1 VKYMVFG
8 WGKKKL
14 EENEIN
20 VIPKEKHILLSDVSD
35 ILEEISSV
43 RTKTIMAEVK
53 TFRNKIDSNRKTLLK
68 ITKELAG
75 DTLNTEEIDHH
86 LRRLVDRG
94 KSDVLTIIKKE
105 CTKNLIEIN
114 SFDDVKA
121 FSETVTKMLKRVGDS
136 LGRHSNVIHIFAKK
150 YAKRLKDD
158 LRVMQSDNKEI
169 SVLVTN
175 HIDLENKIE
184 KITES
189 IIEYEQFQESL
200 VVLHDRKESTKKNI
214 QKLIEMNK
222 NIIDEIETLKNSKEY
237 TAYLKIKEE
246 INSFLSVRLEIK
258 NQIDSQFANI
268 SRPMNKYIYISSLD
282 KLQKKLLE
290 NLINNPIDVLTDEN
304 KDGIIQI
311 LEAVIK
317 NVKSE
322 SISVKNIEKS
332 LNQLNQTI
340 SLVDE
345 FIDKINK
352 CSQSKIDAENRL
364 SVFNYANL
372 EKKELDLSK
381 NKNNTS
387 DIESKLE
394 SFDLETDSI
403 TESMSESIKLI
414 ESTLNQISAVHY
426 VIALE

>member
-1 VKYMVFG
+1 MVFG

-14 EENEIN
+14 DENEIN
-20 VIPKEKHILLSDVSD
+20 VVPKEKHILLSDISN

-68 ITKELAG
+68 ITKELDG

-94 KSDVLTIIKKE
+94 KSDVLSIIKKE

-189 IIEYEQFQESL
+189 VIEYEQFQESL
-200 VVLHDRKESTKKNI
+200 STLDVRKDNAEKNI
-214 QKLIEMNK
+214 QKFIEMNK

-282 KLQKKLLE
+282 KSQKKLLE

-345 FIDKINK
+345 FIDKINN

-381 NKNNTS
+381 NKNDTS
-387 DIESKLE
+387 ETESELE
-394 SFDLETDSI
+394 SFEFETGSITDS
-403 TESMSESIKLI
+403 MSKSIKSIESI
-414 ESTLNQISAVHY
+414 LNQISAVHY

>member
-1 VKYMVFG
+1 MVFG

-68 ITKELAG
+68 ITKELDG

-94 KSDVLTIIKKE
+94 KSDVLSIIKKE
-105 CTKNLIEIN
+105 CIKNLIEIN

-136 LGRHSNVIHIFAKK
+136 LGRQSNVIHIFAKK

-175 HIDLENKIE
+175 HIDLENKVE

-189 IIEYEQFQESL
+189 IAEYEQFQESL
-200 VVLHDRKESTKKNI
+200 MALDIRKDNAEKNI
-214 QKLIEMNK
+214 QKLTEMNK

-246 INSFLSVRLEIK
+246 INSFPSVRLEIK

-282 KLQKKLLE
+282 KPQKKLLE

-304 KDGIIQI
+304 KDEIIQI

-340 SLVDE
+340 SLVGT

-364 SVFNYANL
+364 SIFNYANL
-372 EKKELDLSK
+372 EKLELDLSK
-381 NKNNTS
+381 SKNNKNDT
-387 DIESKLE
+387 ESELE
-394 SFDLETDSI
+394 SIELERDSI
-403 TESMSESIKLI
+403 TESMSKSIKLI
-414 ESTLNQISAVHY
+414 ELTLNQISAIHY
-426 VIALE
+426 VIELE

>member
-1 VKYMVFG
+1 MVFG

-14 EENEIN
+14 DENEIN
-20 VIPKEKHILLSDVSD
+20 VVPKEKHILLSDISN

-68 ITKELAG
+68 ITKELDG
-75 DTLNTEEIDHH
+75 DTLNTEAIDHH

-94 KSDVLTIIKKE
+94 KSDVLSIIKKE

-175 HIDLENKIE
+175 HIDLENEVE
-184 KITES
+184 KITEN

-200 VVLHDRKESTKKNI
+200 VALDGRKDNAEKNI
-214 QKLIEMNK
+214 QNLIEMKN

-246 INSFLSVRLEIK
+246 INSFLSVKLEIK

-268 SRPMNKYIYISSLD
+268 SRPMNKYIYISALD

-304 KDGIIQI
+304 KDEIIQI

-352 CSQSKIDAENRL
+352 CGQSKIDAENRL

-387 DIESKLE
+387 NTESELE

>member
-1 VKYMVFG
+1 MVFG

-14 EENEIN
+14 DENEIN
-20 VIPKEKHILLSDVSD
+20 VVPKEKHILLSDVSN

-68 ITKELAG
+68 ITKELEG

-94 KSDVLTIIKKE
+94 KSDVLSIIKKE

-169 SVLVTN
+169 TVLVTN
-175 HIDLENKIE
+175 HIDLENEVE
-184 KITES
+184 KITEN

-200 VVLHDRKESTKKNI
+200 VALDGRKDNAEKNI
-214 QKLIEMNK
+214 QNLREMKN

-258 NQIDSQFANI
+258 NQIDSQFASI
-268 SRPMNKYIYISSLD
+268 SRPMNKYIYISALD
-282 KLQKKLLE
+282 KSQKKLLE

-304 KDGIIQI
+304 KDEIIQI

-352 CSQSKIDAENRL
+352 CGQSKIDAENRL

-381 NKNNTS
+381 NKNNTN
-387 DIESKLE
+387 DTESELE

-426 VIALE
+426 VIELE

>member
-1 VKYMVFG
+1 MVFG

-14 EENEIN
+14 DENEIN
-20 VIPKEKHILLSDVSD
+20 VVPKEKHILLSDISN

-68 ITKELAG
+68 ITKELDG

-94 KSDVLTIIKKE
+94 KSDVLSIIKKE

-189 IIEYEQFQESL
+189 VIEYEQFQESL
-200 VVLHDRKESTKKNI
+200 STLDVRKDNAEKNI

-345 FIDKINK
+345 FIDKINN

-387 DIESKLE
+387 DTESELE
-394 SFDLETDSI
+394 SFELETGSI
-403 TESMSESIKLI
+403 TDSMSKSIKSI

>member
-1 VKYMVFG
+1 MVFG

-68 ITKELAG
+68 ITKELDG

-94 KSDVLTIIKKE
+94 KSDVLSIIKKE
-105 CTKNLIEIN
+105 CIKNLIEIN

-136 LGRHSNVIHIFAKK
+136 LGRQSNVIHIFAKK

-175 HIDLENKIE
+175 HIDLENKVE

-189 IIEYEQFQESL
+189 ITEYEQFQESL
-200 VVLHDRKESTKKNI
+200 VALDVRKDNAEKNI
-214 QKLIEMNK
+214 QKLTEMNK

-246 INSFLSVRLEIK
+246 INSFPSVRLEIK

-282 KLQKKLLE
+282 KPQKKLLE

-304 KDGIIQI
+304 KDEIIQI

-364 SVFNYANL
+364 SIFNYANL
-372 EKKELDLSK
+372 EKLELDLSK
-381 NKNNTS
+381 SKNNKNDT
-387 DIESKLE
+387 ESELE
-394 SFDLETDSI
+394 SIELERDSI

-414 ESTLNQISAVHY
+414 ESALNQISAIHY
-426 VIALE
+426 VIELE

>member
-1 VKYMVFG
+1 MVFG

-14 EENEIN
+14 DENEIN
-20 VIPKEKHILLSDVSD
+20 IVPKEKHILLSDISN

-68 ITKELAG
+68 ITKELDG

-94 KSDVLTIIKKE
+94 KSDVLSIIKKE

-189 IIEYEQFQESL
+189 VIEYEQFQESL
-200 VVLHDRKESTKKNI
+200 STLDVRKDNAEKNI

-345 FIDKINK
+345 FIDKINN

-387 DIESKLE
+387 ETESELE
-394 SFDLETDSI
+394 SFEFETGSITDS
-403 TESMSESIKLI
+403 MSKSIKSIESI
-414 ESTLNQISAVHY
+414 LNQISAVHY

>member
-1 VKYMVFG
+1 MVFG

-14 EENEIN
+14 DENEIN
-20 VIPKEKHILLSDVSD
+20 VVPKEKHILLSDISN

-68 ITKELAG
+68 ITKELDG

-94 KSDVLTIIKKE
+94 KSDVLSIIKKE

-189 IIEYEQFQESL
+189 VIEYEQFQESL
-200 VVLHDRKESTKKNI
+200 STLDVRKDNAEKNI

-345 FIDKINK
+345 FIDKINN

-387 DIESKLE
+387 ETESELE
-394 SFDLETDSI
+394 SFEFETGSITDS
-403 TESMSESIKLI
+403 MSKSIKSI

>member
-1 VKYMVFG
+1 MVFG

-14 EENEIN
+14 DENEIN
-20 VIPKEKHILLSDVSD
+20 VRPKEKHIQLSDVSD

-68 ITKELAG
+68 ITKELDG

-94 KSDVLTIIKKE
+94 KSDVLSIIKKE

-175 HIDLENKIE
+175 HIDLENEVE
-184 KITES
+184 KITEN

-200 VVLHDRKESTKKNI
+200 VVLDGRKDNAEKNI
-214 QKLIEMNK
+214 QNLIEMKN

-246 INSFLSVRLEIK
+246 INSFLSVKLEIK

-268 SRPMNKYIYISSLD
+268 SRPMNKYIYISALD

-304 KDGIIQI
+304 KDEIIQI

-352 CSQSKIDAENRL
+352 CGQSKIDAENRL
-364 SVFNYANL
+364 SVFNYTNL

-387 DIESKLE
+387 DIESELE
-394 SFDLETDSI
+394 SFDLERDSI
-403 TESMSESIKLI
+403 DESMSESIKSI
-414 ESTLNQISAVHY
+414 QSTLNHISAVHY
-426 VIALE
+426 NIELE

>member
-1 VKYMVFG
+1 MVFG

-68 ITKELAG
+68 ITKELDG

-94 KSDVLTIIKKE
+94 KSDVLSIIKKE
-105 CTKNLIEIN
+105 CIKNLIEIN

-136 LGRHSNVIHIFAKK
+136 LGRQSNVIHIFAKK

-175 HIDLENKIE
+175 HIDLENKVE
-184 KITES
+184 KITEN

-200 VVLHDRKESTKKNI
+200 VALDVRKDNAEKNI
-214 QKLIEMNK
+214 QKLTEMNK

-246 INSFLSVRLEIK
+246 INSFPSVRLEIK

-282 KLQKKLLE
+282 KPQKKLLE

-304 KDGIIQI
+304 KDEIIQI

-340 SLVDE
+340 SLVGT

-364 SVFNYANL
+364 SIFNYANL
-372 EKKELDLSK
+372 EKLELDLSK
-381 NKNNTS
+381 SKNNKNDT
-387 DIESKLE
+387 ESELE
-394 SFDLETDSI
+394 SIDLETDSI
-403 TESMSESIKLI
+403 AESMSESIKLI
-414 ESTLNQISAVHY
+414 ESILNQISAIHY

>member
-1 VKYMVFG
+1 MVFG

-43 RTKTIMAEVK
+43 RTKTIMVEVK

-68 ITKELAG
+68 ITKELDG

-94 KSDVLTIIKKE
+94 KSDVLSIIKKE

-114 SFDDVKA
+114 SFDDVKV

-136 LGRHSNVIHIFAKK
+136 LGRHTNVIHIFAKK

-175 HIDLENKIE
+175 HIDLENKVE
-184 KITES
+184 KITEN

-200 VVLHDRKESTKKNI
+200 VVLHDRKENTQKNI

-290 NLINNPIDVLTDEN
+290 NLLNNPIDVLTDEN

-364 SVFNYANL
+364 SIFNYANL
-372 EKKELDLSK
+372 EKLELDLSK
-381 NKNNTS
+381 SKNNKNDT
-387 DIESKLE
+387 ESELE
-394 SFDLETDSI
+394 SIDLETDSI
-403 TESMSESIKLI
+403 AELMSESIKLI
-414 ESTLNQISAVHY
+414 ESILNQISAIHY

>member
-1 VKYMVFG
+1 MVFG

-14 EENEIN
+14 KENEIN

-68 ITKELAG
+68 ITKELDG

-114 SFDDVKA
+114 SFDDVKV
-121 FSETVTKMLKRVGDS
+121 FNETVTKMLKRVGDS

-175 HIDLENKIE
+175 HIDLENKVE
-184 KITES
+184 KITEN

-200 VVLHDRKESTKKNI
+200 VVLHDRKENTQKNI
-214 QKLIEMNK
+214 QKLTEMNK

-282 KLQKKLLE
+282 KPQKKLLE

-304 KDGIIQI
+304 KDEIIQI

-352 CSQSKIDAENRL
+352 CGQSKIDAENRL
-364 SVFNYANL
+364 SVFNYTNL

-381 NKNNTS
+381 NKDNTS
-387 DIESKLE
+387 DIESELE
-394 SFDLETDSI
+394 SFDLERDSI
-403 TESMSESIKLI
+403 DESMSESIKSI
-414 ESTLNQISAVHY
+414 QSTLNHISAVHY
-426 VIALE
+426 NIELE

>member
-1 VKYMVFG
+1 MVFG

-68 ITKELAG
+68 ITKELDG

-94 KSDVLTIIKKE
+94 KSDVLSIIKKE

-175 HIDLENKIE
+175 HIDLENEVE
-184 KITES
+184 KITEN

-200 VVLHDRKESTKKNI
+200 VVLDGRKDNAEKNI
-214 QKLIEMNK
+214 QNLIEMKN

-246 INSFLSVRLEIK
+246 INSFPSVRLEIK

-268 SRPMNKYIYISSLD
+268 SRPMNKYIYISALD

-304 KDGIIQI
+304 KDEIIQI

-352 CSQSKIDAENRL
+352 CGQSKIDAENRL
-364 SVFNYANL
+364 SVFNYTNL

-387 DIESKLE
+387 DIESELE
-394 SFDLETDSI
+394 SFDLERDSI
-403 TESMSESIKLI
+403 DESMSESIKSI
-414 ESTLNQISAVHY
+414 QSTLNHISAVHY
-426 VIALE
+426 NIELE

>member
-1 VKYMVFG
+1 MVFG

-14 EENEIN
+14 DENEIN
-20 VIPKEKHILLSDVSD
+20 VVPKEKHILLSDISN

-68 ITKELAG
+68 ITKELDG

-94 KSDVLTIIKKE
+94 KSDVLSIIKKE

-189 IIEYEQFQESL
+189 VIEYEQFQESL
-200 VVLHDRKESTKKNI
+200 STLDVRKDNAEKNI

-282 KLQKKLLE
+282 KSQKKLLE

-345 FIDKINK
+345 FIDKINN

-387 DIESKLE
+387 ETESELE
-394 SFDLETDSI
+394 SFEFETGSITDS
-403 TESMSESIKLI
+403 MSKSIKSIESI
-414 ESTLNQISAVHY
+414 LNQISAVHY

>member
-1 VKYMVFG
+1 MVFG

-20 VIPKEKHILLSDVSD
+20 VISKEKHILLSDVSD

-68 ITKELAG
+68 ITKELDA
-75 DTLNTEEIDHH
+75 DPLNTEEIDHH

-94 KSDVLTIIKKE
+94 KSDVLSIIKKE

-114 SFDDVKA
+114 SFDDVKV

-136 LGRHSNVIHIFAKK
+136 LGRHTNVIHIFAKK

-175 HIDLENKIE
+175 HIDLENKVE
-184 KITES
+184 KVTEN

-200 VVLHDRKESTKKNI
+200 VVLHDRKENTQKNI

-352 CSQSKIDAENRL
+352 YSQSKIDAENRL
-364 SVFNYANL
+364 SIFNYANL
-372 EKKELDLSK
+372 EKLELDLSK
-381 NKNNTS
+381 SKNNKNDT
-387 DIESKLE
+387 ESELE

-403 TESMSESIKLI
+403 AESMSESIKSI
-414 ESTLNQISAVHY
+414 QSTLNHISAIHY

>member
-1 VKYMVFG
+1 MVFG

-68 ITKELAG
+68 ITKELDG

-94 KSDVLTIIKKE
+94 KSDVLSIIKKE

-114 SFDDVKA
+114 SFDDVKV

-136 LGRHSNVIHIFAKK
+136 LGRHTNVIHIFAKK

-175 HIDLENKIE
+175 HIDLENKVE
-184 KITES
+184 KITEN

-200 VVLHDRKESTKKNI
+200 VVLHDRKENTQKNI

-364 SVFNYANL
+364 SIFNYANL
-372 EKKELDLSK
+372 EKLELDLSK
-381 NKNNTS
+381 SKNNKNDT
-387 DIESKLE
+387 ESELE
-394 SFDLETDSI
+394 SIDLETDSI
-403 TESMSESIKLI
+403 AESMSESIKLI
-414 ESTLNQISAVHY
+414 ESILNQISAIHY

>member
-1 VKYMVFG
+1 MVFG

-20 VIPKEKHILLSDVSD
+20 VISKEKHILLSDVSD

-68 ITKELAG
+68 ITKELDG

-94 KSDVLTIIKKE
+94 KSDVLSIIKKE

-114 SFDDVKA
+114 SFDDVKV

-136 LGRHSNVIHIFAKK
+136 LGRHTNVIHIFAKK

-175 HIDLENKIE
+175 HIDLENKVE
-184 KITES
+184 KITEN

-200 VVLHDRKESTKKNI
+200 VVLHDRKENTQKNI

-364 SVFNYANL
+364 SIFNYANL
-372 EKKELDLSK
+372 EKLELDLSK
-381 NKNNTS
+381 SKNNKNDT
-387 DIESKLE
+387 ESELE
-394 SFDLETDSI
+394 SIDLETDSI
-403 TESMSESIKLI
+403 AESMSESIKLI
-414 ESTLNQISAVHY
+414 ESILNQISAIHY

>member
-1 VKYMVFG
+1 MVFG

-14 EENEIN
+14 DENEIN
-20 VIPKEKHILLSDVSD
+20 VVPKEKHILLSDISN

-68 ITKELAG
+68 ITKELDG

-94 KSDVLTIIKKE
+94 KSDVLSIIKKE

-189 IIEYEQFQESL
+189 VIEYEQFQESL
-200 VVLHDRKESTKKNI
+200 STLDVRKDNAEKNI

-345 FIDKINK
+345 FIDKINN

-364 SVFNYANL
+364 SVFNYVNL

-387 DIESKLE
+387 ETESELE
-394 SFDLETDSI
+394 SFELETGSI
-403 TESMSESIKLI
+403 TDSMSKSIKSI

>member
-1 VKYMVFG
+1 MVFG

-14 EENEIN
+14 DENEIN
-20 VIPKEKHILLSDVSD
+20 VVPKEKHILLSDISN

-43 RTKTIMAEVK
+43 RVKTIMAEVK

-68 ITKELAG
+68 ITKELDG

-94 KSDVLTIIKKE
+94 KSDVLSIIKKE

-175 HIDLENKIE
+175 HIDLENKVE

-189 IIEYEQFQESL
+189 IIEYEQFQKSL
-200 VVLHDRKESTKKNI
+200 STLYVRKDNAEKNT

-290 NLINNPIDVLTDEN
+290 NLINNTIDVLTDEN

-364 SVFNYANL
+364 SVFNYGNL

-387 DIESKLE
+387 NMESELE

-403 TESMSESIKLI
+403 TDSMSKSIKLI
-414 ESTLNQISAVHY
+414 ELTLNQISAVHY

>member
-1 VKYMVFG
+1 MVFG

-14 EENEIN
+14 DENEIN
-20 VIPKEKHILLSDVSD
+20 VVSKEKHILLSDISN

-68 ITKELAG
+68 ITKELDG

-94 KSDVLTIIKKE
+94 KSDVLSIIKKE

-189 IIEYEQFQESL
+189 VIEYEQFQESL
-200 VVLHDRKESTKKNI
+200 STLDVRKDNAEKNI
-214 QKLIEMNK
+214 QKFIEMNK

-282 KLQKKLLE
+282 KSQKKLLE

-345 FIDKINK
+345 FIDKINN

-387 DIESKLE
+387 ETESELE
-394 SFDLETDSI
+394 SFEFETGSITDS
-403 TESMSESIKLI
+403 MSKSIKSI

>member
-1 VKYMVFG
+1 MVFG

-14 EENEIN
+14 DENEIN
-20 VIPKEKHILLSDVSD
+20 VVPKEKHILLSDISN

-68 ITKELAG
+68 ITKELDG

-94 KSDVLTIIKKE
+94 KSDVLSIIKKE

-189 IIEYEQFQESL
+189 VIEYEQFQESL
-200 VVLHDRKESTKKNI
+200 STLDVRKDNAEKNI

-345 FIDKINK
+345 FIDKINN

-387 DIESKLE
+387 ETESELE
-394 SFDLETDSI
+394 SFEFETGSITDS
-403 TESMSESIKLI
+403 MSKSIKSIESI
-414 ESTLNQISAVHY
+414 LNQISAVHY

>member
-1 VKYMVFG
+1 MVFG

-68 ITKELAG
+68 ITKELDR

-94 KSDVLTIIKKE
+94 KSDVLSIIKKE

-114 SFDDVKA
+114 SFDDVKV

-136 LGRHSNVIHIFAKK
+136 LGRQSNVIHIFAKK

-175 HIDLENKIE
+175 HIDLENKVE
-184 KITES
+184 KITEN

-200 VVLHDRKESTKKNI
+200 VVLHDRKESTQKNI
-214 QKLIEMNK
+214 QELIEMNK

-304 KDGIIQI
+304 KDEIIQI

-332 LNQLNQTI
+332 LNQLSQTI

-372 EKKELDLSK
+372 EKKELDLTK
-381 NKNNTS
+381 NKNNKNDT
-387 DIESKLE
+387 ESELE
-394 SFDLETDSI
+394 SFDLERDSI
-403 TESMSESIKLI
+403 TESMSESIKSI
-414 ESTLNQISAVHY
+414 QSTLNHISAVHY
-426 VIALE
+426 NIELE

>member
-1 VKYMVFG
+1 MVFG

-68 ITKELAG
+68 ITKELDG

-94 KSDVLTIIKKE
+94 KSDVLSIIKKE
-105 CTKNLIEIN
+105 CIKNLIEIN

-136 LGRHSNVIHIFAKK
+136 LGRQSNVIHIFAKK

-175 HIDLENKIE
+175 HIDLENKVE
-184 KITES
+184 KITEN

-200 VVLHDRKESTKKNI
+200 VALDVRKDNAEKNI
-214 QKLIEMNK
+214 QKLTEMNK

-246 INSFLSVRLEIK
+246 INSFPSVRLEIK

-282 KLQKKLLE
+282 KPQKKLLE

-304 KDGIIQI
+304 KDEIIQI

-340 SLVDE
+340 SLVGT

-364 SVFNYANL
+364 SIFNYANL
-372 EKKELDLSK
+372 EKLELDLSK
-381 NKNNTS
+381 SKNNKNDT
-387 DIESKLE
+387 ESELE
-394 SFDLETDSI
+394 SIELERDSI
-403 TESMSESIKLI
+403 TESMSKSIKLI
-414 ESTLNQISAVHY
+414 ELTLNQISAIHY
-426 VIALE
+426 VIELE

>member
-1 VKYMVFG
+1 MVFG

-14 EENEIN
+14 DENEIN
-20 VIPKEKHILLSDVSD
+20 VVPKEKHILLSDVSN

-68 ITKELAG
+68 ITKELEG

-94 KSDVLTIIKKE
+94 KSDVLSIIKKE

-169 SVLVTN
+169 TVLVTN
-175 HIDLENKIE
+175 HIDLENEVE
-184 KITES
+184 KITEN

-200 VVLHDRKESTKKNI
+200 VALDGRKDNAEKNI
-214 QKLIEMNK
+214 QNLIEMKN

-258 NQIDSQFANI
+258 NQIDSQFASI
-268 SRPMNKYIYISSLD
+268 SRPMNKYIYISALD

-304 KDGIIQI
+304 KDEIIQI

-352 CSQSKIDAENRL
+352 CGQSKIDAENRL

-381 NKNNTS
+381 NKNNTN
-387 DIESKLE
+387 DTESELE

-426 VIALE
+426 VIELE

>member
-1 VKYMVFG
+1 MVFG

-14 EENEIN
+14 DENEIN
-20 VIPKEKHILLSDVSD
+20 VVPKEKHIILSDVSN

-68 ITKELAG
+68 ITKELDG
-75 DTLNTEEIDHH
+75 DTLNTEAIDHH

-94 KSDVLTIIKKE
+94 KSDVLSIIKKE

-175 HIDLENKIE
+175 HIDLENEVE
-184 KITES
+184 KITEN

-200 VVLHDRKESTKKNI
+200 VALDGRKDNAEKNI
-214 QKLIEMNK
+214 QNLIEMKN

-246 INSFLSVRLEIK
+246 INSFLSVKLEIK

-268 SRPMNKYIYISSLD
+268 SRPMNKYIYISALD

-304 KDGIIQI
+304 KDEIIQI

-340 SLVDE
+340 SLVGT

-364 SVFNYANL
+364 SIFNYANL
-372 EKKELDLSK
+372 EKLELDLSK
-381 NKNNTS
+381 SKNNKNDT
-387 DIESKLE
+387 ESELE
-394 SFDLETDSI
+394 SIELERDSI

-414 ESTLNQISAVHY
+414 ESALNQISAIHY
-426 VIALE
+426 VIELE

>member
-1 VKYMVFG
+1 MVFG

-68 ITKELAG
+68 ITKELDG
-75 DTLNTEEIDHH
+75 DTLNTEAIDHH

-94 KSDVLTIIKKE
+94 KSDVLSIIKKE

-175 HIDLENKIE
+175 HIDLENKVE
-184 KITES
+184 KITEN

-200 VVLHDRKESTKKNI
+200 VALDVRKDNAEKNI
-214 QKLIEMNK
+214 QKLTEMNK

-246 INSFLSVRLEIK
+246 INSFPSVRLEIK

-282 KLQKKLLE
+282 KPQKKLLE

-304 KDGIIQI
+304 KDEIIQI

-352 CSQSKIDAENRL
+352 CGQSKIDAENRL

-387 DIESKLE
+387 DTESELE

-426 VIALE
+426 VIELE

>member
-1 VKYMVFG
+1 MVFG

-68 ITKELAG
+68 ITKELDG

-94 KSDVLTIIKKE
+94 KSDVLSIIKKE
-105 CTKNLIEIN
+105 CIKNLIEIN

-136 LGRHSNVIHIFAKK
+136 LGRQSNVIHIFAKK

-175 HIDLENKIE
+175 HIDLENKVE
-184 KITES
+184 KITEN

-200 VVLHDRKESTKKNI
+200 VALDVRKDNAEKNI

-246 INSFLSVRLEIK
+246 INSFPSVRLEIK

-282 KLQKKLLE
+282 KPQKKLLE

-304 KDGIIQI
+304 KDEIIQI

-340 SLVDE
+340 SLVGT

-364 SVFNYANL
+364 SIFNYANL
-372 EKKELDLSK
+372 EKLELDLSK
-381 NKNNTS
+381 SKNNKNDT
-387 DIESKLE
+387 ESELE
-394 SFDLETDSI
+394 SIELERDSI

-414 ESTLNQISAVHY
+414 ESALNQISAIHY
-426 VIALE
+426 VIELE

>member
-1 VKYMVFG
+1 MVFG

-35 ILEEISSV
+35 ILEGISSV

-68 ITKELAG
+68 ITKELDG
-75 DTLNTEEIDHH
+75 DTLNTEAIDHH

-94 KSDVLTIIKKE
+94 KSDVLSIIKKE

-175 HIDLENKIE
+175 HIDLENEVE
-184 KITES
+184 KITEN
-189 IIEYEQFQESL
+189 IIEYEHLQESL
-200 VVLHDRKESTKKNI
+200 VVLDGRKDNAEKNI
-214 QKLIEMNK
+214 QNLIEMKN

-246 INSFLSVRLEIK
+246 INSFLSVKLEIK

-268 SRPMNKYIYISSLD
+268 SRPMNKYIYISALD

-304 KDGIIQI
+304 KDEIIQI

-352 CSQSKIDAENRL
+352 CGQSKIDAENRL

-381 NKNNTS
+381 NKNNKNDT
-387 DIESKLE
+387 ESELE
-394 SFDLETDSI
+394 SIDLERDSI
-403 TESMSESIKLI
+403 DESMSESIKSI
-414 ESTLNQISAVHY
+414 QSTLNHISAVHY

>member
-1 VKYMVFG
+1 
-8 WGKKKL
+8 
-14 EENEIN
+14 
-20 VIPKEKHILLSDVSD
+20 
-35 ILEEISSV
+35 
-43 RTKTIMAEVK
+43 MAEVK

-68 ITKELAG
+68 ITKELDG

-94 KSDVLTIIKKE
+94 KSDVLSIIKKE

-175 HIDLENKIE
+175 HIDLENKVE
-184 KITES
+184 KITEN

-200 VVLHDRKESTKKNI
+200 VALDVRKDNAEKNI
-214 QKLIEMNK
+214 QKLTEMNK

-246 INSFLSVRLEIK
+246 INSFLSVKLEIK

-268 SRPMNKYIYISSLD
+268 SRPMNKYIYISALD

-304 KDGIIQI
+304 KDEIIQI

-352 CSQSKIDAENRL
+352 CGQSKIDAENRL

-387 DIESKLE
+387 DTESELE

-426 VIALE
+426 VIELE

>member
-1 VKYMVFG
+1 MVFG

-14 EENEIN
+14 DENEIN
-20 VIPKEKHILLSDVSD
+20 VVPKEKHIILSDVSN

-68 ITKELAG
+68 ITKELDG
-75 DTLNTEEIDHH
+75 DTLNTEAIDHH

-94 KSDVLTIIKKE
+94 KSDVLSIIKKE

-175 HIDLENKIE
+175 HIDLENEVE
-184 KITES
+184 KITEN
-189 IIEYEQFQESL
+189 IIEYEHLQESL
-200 VVLHDRKESTKKNI
+200 VVLDGRKDNAEKNI
-214 QKLIEMNK
+214 QNLIEMKN

-246 INSFLSVRLEIK
+246 INSFLSVKLEIK

-268 SRPMNKYIYISSLD
+268 SRPMNKYIYISALD

-304 KDGIIQI
+304 KDEIIQI

-352 CSQSKIDAENRL
+352 CGQSKIDAENRL
-364 SVFNYANL
+364 SVFNYTNL

-387 DIESKLE
+387 DTESELE

-403 TESMSESIKLI
+403 TESMSKSIKLI

-426 VIALE
+426 VIELE

>member
-1 VKYMVFG
+1 MVFG

-14 EENEIN
+14 DENEIN
-20 VIPKEKHILLSDVSD
+20 VVPKEKHILLSDISN

-68 ITKELAG
+68 ITKELDG

-94 KSDVLTIIKKE
+94 KSDVLSIIKKE

-169 SVLVTN
+169 SALVTN
-175 HIDLENKIE
+175 HIDLENEVE
-184 KITES
+184 KITEN

-200 VVLHDRKESTKKNI
+200 VALDGRKDNAEKNI
-214 QKLIEMNK
+214 QNLIEMKN

-352 CSQSKIDAENRL
+352 CGQSKIDAENRL

-387 DIESKLE
+387 ETESELE
-394 SFDLETDSI
+394 SFEFETGSITDS
-403 TESMSESIKLI
+403 MSKSIKSIESI
-414 ESTLNQISAVHY
+414 LNQISAVHY

>member
-1 VKYMVFG
+1 MVFG

-14 EENEIN
+14 DENEIN
-20 VIPKEKHILLSDVSD
+20 VVPKEKHILLSDISN

-43 RTKTIMAEVK
+43 RAKTIMAEVK

-68 ITKELAG
+68 ITKELDG

-94 KSDVLTIIKKE
+94 KSDVLSIIKKE

-175 HIDLENKIE
+175 HIDLENKVE

-189 IIEYEQFQESL
+189 IIEYEQFQKSL
-200 VVLHDRKESTKKNI
+200 STLYVRKDNAEKNI

-345 FIDKINK
+345 FIDKINN

-364 SVFNYANL
+364 SVFNYGDL

-387 DIESKLE
+387 DTESELE

-414 ESTLNQISAVHY
+414 ELTLNQISAVHY

>member
-1 VKYMVFG
+1 MVFG

-14 EENEIN
+14 DENEIN
-20 VIPKEKHILLSDVSD
+20 VRPKEKHIQLSDVSD

-53 TFRNKIDSNRKTLLK
+53 TFRNKIDSNRKTLLR
-68 ITKELAG
+68 ITKELDG
-75 DTLNTEEIDHH
+75 DTLKTEEIDHH

-94 KSDVLTIIKKE
+94 KSDVLSIIKKE

-114 SFDDVKA
+114 SFDDVKV

-136 LGRHSNVIHIFAKK
+136 LGRQSNVIHIFAKK

-175 HIDLENKIE
+175 HIDLENEVE
-184 KITES
+184 KITEN

-200 VVLHDRKESTKKNI
+200 VALDGRKDNAEKNI
-214 QKLIEMNK
+214 QNLIEMKN

-246 INSFLSVRLEIK
+246 INSFLSVKLEIK

-268 SRPMNKYIYISSLD
+268 SRPMNKYIYISALD
-282 KLQKKLLE
+282 KIQKKLLE

-304 KDGIIQI
+304 KDEIIQI

-352 CSQSKIDAENRL
+352 CGQSKIDAENRL

-387 DIESKLE
+387 DTESELE

-403 TESMSESIKLI
+403 TESMSKSIKLI

-426 VIALE
+426 VIELE